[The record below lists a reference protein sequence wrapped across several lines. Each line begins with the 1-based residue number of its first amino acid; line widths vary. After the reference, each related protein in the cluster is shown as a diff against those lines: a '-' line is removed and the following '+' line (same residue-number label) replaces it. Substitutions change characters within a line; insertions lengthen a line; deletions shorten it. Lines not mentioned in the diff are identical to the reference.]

1 MVNGD
6 DVTWYERSCGLG
18 PEYDTPSSR
27 LMIQSNPYELVSL
40 ILAIFAIPSAMVIWD
55 NPTVLEQKNTRL
67 FSAVLSLSAAIVAA
81 QRALYI
87 LHPHEFSTSSSTDVA
102 NLCVSGVS
110 VLFAT
115 VWATYYAT
123 MENGTLSGDQSQ
135 CALNF
140 ANGLRY
146 LSRYLILA
154 AWTLDVQRRRGWMVG
169 VLGYTAI
176 ALLALHV
183 LRTDISVR
191 SMRWLSVLFVVV
203 GGLLLLSVQVL
214 RPCHGYDP

>member
-40 ILAIFAIPSAMVIWD
+40 ILAIFAIPAATVVWE
-55 NPTVLEQKNTRL
+55 NPTYLAGKNPRL
-67 FSAVLSLSAAIVAA
+67 FSAVLSVSVAVVAA
-81 QRALYI
+81 QRSLYI
-87 LHPHEFSTSSSTDVA
+87 LYPHEFSTSSSTDVA
-102 NLCVSGVS
+102 NLCVSGVG
-110 VLFAT
+110 VAFAT
-115 VWATYYAT
+115 IWAAHYAS
-123 MENGTLSGDQSQ
+123 MENGTQSADQSQ
-135 CALNF
+135 CMLNL
-140 ANGLRY
+140 ANGCRR

-154 AWTLDVQRRRGWMVG
+154 AWVLDVQRRRGWMVG

-176 ALLALHV
+176 GLLALHV
-183 LRTDISVR
+183 LKMDISAR
-191 SMRWLSVLFVVV
+191 SMRWLSILFVVV

-214 RPCHGYDP
+214 RPCHGYD